1 MIWGSVDTAPSW
13 EYCNVVGVSD
23 AKGVH
28 KLEGVTRAGLEGV
41 VGSGC
46 WTQGVV
52 NHIGAEGLHIVHYID
67 CLL

>member
-1 MIWGSVDTAPSW
+1 M
-13 EYCNVVGVSD
+13 SD

-28 KLEGVTRAGLEGV
+28 ELEGVTRAGLEGV

-52 NHIGAEGLHIVHYID
+52 NHIGAEGLHIVHYIA
-67 CLL
+67 CLP